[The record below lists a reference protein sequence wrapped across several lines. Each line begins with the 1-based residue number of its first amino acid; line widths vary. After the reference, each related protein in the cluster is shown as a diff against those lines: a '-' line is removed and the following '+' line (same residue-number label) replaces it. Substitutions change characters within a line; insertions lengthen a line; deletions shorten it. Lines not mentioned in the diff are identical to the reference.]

1 VGYNWGMT
9 DIERMTTMQIYRG
22 DLDWFRAWQRKIS
35 AKEGS
40 WMSIPDSVRA
50 LIRQVDAAEES
61 A

>member
-1 VGYNWGMT
+1 MT